1 MVPLTNSLYV
11 PGKLR
16 DPENVI
22 IDIGTGYYVSKVRVV
37 GSYTVWI
44 LIVCSMQSRKEAIKH
59 YESKIDFIRGN
70 LETLQETIQKKQENM
85 TLLVNIMQSKLQA
98 QAAAKNKD

>member
-1 MVPLTNSLYV
+1 
-11 PGKLR
+11 
-16 DPENVI
+16 
-22 IDIGTGYYVSKVRVV
+22 
-37 GSYTVWI
+37 
-44 LIVCSMQSRKEAIKH
+44 MQSRKEAIKH

-98 QAAAKNKD
+98 QASAKNKD